1 MFKTL
6 VIISDDNKQYTRRPC
21 LHIHGIEFK
30 EGDSGDVM
38 EEIEKYNGRGIPFN
52 KYMALGSSS
61 WIGNRKRKLGQ
72 K

>member
-6 VIISDDNKQYTRRPC
+6 VIISDDNKQYTRHSC
-21 LHIHGIEFK
+21 LHIHSIEFK

-38 EEIEKYNGRGIPFN
+38 EEIEKYYNGRGIPFN
-52 KYMALGSSS
+52 KYMALGSPS

-72 K
+72 